1 MPKQPHV
8 PTGDELTAL
17 MDASATVLCLD
28 IDTDWRPSVLA
39 NLEATL
45 RLARLV
51 ADFALPDTAEPANIF
66 RVPQLDQARSPDSD
80 S

>member
-17 MDASATVLCLD
+17 MDASATVLGID
-28 IDTDWRPSVLA
+28 IDTGWRPSVLA

-66 RVPQLDQARSPDSD
+66 RVPQLDQARSPDSEP
-80 S
+80 